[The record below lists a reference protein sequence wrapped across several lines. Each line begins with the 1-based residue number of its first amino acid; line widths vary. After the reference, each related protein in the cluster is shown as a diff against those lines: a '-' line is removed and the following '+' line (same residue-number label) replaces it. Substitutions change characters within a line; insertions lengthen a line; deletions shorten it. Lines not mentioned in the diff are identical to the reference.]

1 MKAIELDEQLLIFRV
16 GPVACCVAARDIDS
30 IVNAQALH
38 KLPRQ
43 ADFIAGVLQY
53 RETAVSIVNLFHKF
67 ALSTPETPLHGRFVM
82 AYTRHGVTGFWVDE
96 IIEITNDFEQN
107 WSSAPSFLEEKVF
120 DRTLLWHDKL
130 ILQTDFDRLFA
141 MKASGALSEWAN
153 KNDTNWDIRK
163 ADSVKVKAVD
173 NEEASYKANA
183 ESELIISDL
192 VTRGTVFSQPVV
204 SLVSTFDEDNPDLIP
219 PQFTTQNTASDLA
232 MEEHSIGLEEVF
244 NGNNEIMSE
253 IISEV
258 EPDQV
263 LDVDSKTALTNENT
277 NKIPDEVL
285 NETTI
290 NNEGRS
296 EASSI
301 DVTTSLISTST
312 NNDTVF
318 ELVIQEK
325 DSVLVEDMS
334 NVNSG
339 STDALLSEVSSNVE
353 SDVVDENQLDLDL
366 TLSGVD
372 EEKSKDI
379 EVLNLD
385 TQLESFS
392 EPDYHIDSSLVIDL
406 SRIEEDVEQGF
417 RQSDVNDTSLDR
429 SILSNST
436 FDNHSNSSNLV
447 MKVISDPETEIEIN
461 FDLVSDIAS
470 DAVPEST
477 PNTTS
482 SKSDFDSIG
491 PVPFSDE
498 TVTLDFISEENDH
511 FLVDDSEVFIDKAD
525 STKTKIIDSLA
536 ANFEEDVE
544 GYFAKNLDEQISIY
558 QKSVESQLLA
568 LAGKTEKEK
577 EREENKQEEKQE
589 ENQEENQ
596 EEKKSEVPQKEL
608 LKESKISFVDEDISK
623 SGIDVES
630 KNETIID
637 SFSTFEKSNVNKFDL
652 DTESELSDLEIR
664 TNQSTFTAL
673 VDEDN
678 NKSEITSLE
687 EFSENP
693 GASGFGGN
701 ESVDWHGSDSK
712 GESISDVFTNEKES
726 GLIEDI
732 SEVNSEVES
741 ISKLAKEYSNT
752 NSVPDVSSLSIN
764 EDVIIGKDDVSHSAN
779 FSNSIVENFGRISQ
793 SSEFTDDA
801 VNEKQDKDNEINKAN
816 DKERLKK
823 EEAVKKVLE
832 RIENNSP
839 DRNRSSRLR
848 FVASVLAAA
857 TGVFLAEHYGLMPDN
872 FNFNSF
878 SSTKIRELVL
888 LNETPPVKIEPVEQI
903 RLKIETVTEKFG
915 EDISVSYQLN
925 SASVSSV
932 LTVVNVVESNVDD
945 AMIATTS
952 VNDANVAKP
961 QMIDKILNRKNVLE
975 NDSVTSFKN
984 SSDENSSDK
993 NSSDKNSSDAIFP
1006 EKQQSISESV
1016 GTPPSMISET
1026 KVEKKVINVEQTSD
1040 IEGDVSRDSI
1050 NSEKVNVAK
1059 SDMPARKNIS
1069 PPVFDIHNVVRGDTL
1084 WAIAGTYLHNPFRYP
1099 DLARWSNIKNPDL
1112 IYPGNEVKY
1121 ISPEKEIK
1129 EAVINVTPKS
1139 VPEK

>member
-219 PQFTTQNTASDLA
+219 PQFTMQNTTSDLA

-244 NGNNEIMSE
+244 NGNNEI
-253 IISEV
+253 ISEV
-258 EPDQV
+258 ERDQV

-277 NKIPDEVL
+277 NKITDEVL
-285 NETTI
+285 NEITI

-334 NVNSG
+334 NVNSD
-339 STDALLSEVSSNVE
+339 STDALLSEVSLNVE

-406 SRIEEDVEQGF
+406 SSIEEDVEQGF
-417 RQSDVNDTSLDR
+417 KQSDVNDTLLDR
-429 SILSNST
+429 SVLSNST

-447 MKVISDPETEIEIN
+447 MKDISDPETEIEID

-470 DAVPEST
+470 DTVPEST

-525 STKTKIIDSLA
+525 STKTIIIDSLA

-577 EREENKQEEKQE
+577 EREEKKQEAKEQEEKEQE
-589 ENQEENQ
+589 KEN
-596 EEKKSEVPQKEL
+596 KVPQKEL
-608 LKESKISFVDEDISK
+608 LNESKRSFVDEDISK

-630 KNETIID
+630 KNATLID
-637 SFSTFEKSNVNKFDL
+637 SFSTFEKTNVNKFDL
-652 DTESELSDLEIR
+652 EAESELSDLEIR

-673 VDEDN
+673 VDEYN

-693 GASGFGGN
+693 ETSGFGGN

-712 GESISDVFTNEKES
+712 
-726 GLIEDI
+726 
-732 SEVNSEVES
+732 
-741 ISKLAKEYSNT
+741 
-752 NSVPDVSSLSIN
+752 
-764 EDVIIGKDDVSHSAN
+764 
-779 FSNSIVENFGRISQ
+779 
-793 SSEFTDDA
+793 
-801 VNEKQDKDNEINKAN
+801 
-816 DKERLKK
+816 
-823 EEAVKKVLE
+823 
-832 RIENNSP
+832 
-839 DRNRSSRLR
+839 
-848 FVASVLAAA
+848 
-857 TGVFLAEHYGLMPDN
+857 
-872 FNFNSF
+872 
-878 SSTKIRELVL
+878 
-888 LNETPPVKIEPVEQI
+888 
-903 RLKIETVTEKFG
+903 
-915 EDISVSYQLN
+915 
-925 SASVSSV
+925 
-932 LTVVNVVESNVDD
+932 
-945 AMIATTS
+945 
-952 VNDANVAKP
+952 
-961 QMIDKILNRKNVLE
+961 
-975 NDSVTSFKN
+975 
-984 SSDENSSDK
+984 
-993 NSSDKNSSDAIFP
+993 
-1006 EKQQSISESV
+1006 
-1016 GTPPSMISET
+1016 
-1026 KVEKKVINVEQTSD
+1026 
-1040 IEGDVSRDSI
+1040 
-1050 NSEKVNVAK
+1050 
-1059 SDMPARKNIS
+1059 
-1069 PPVFDIHNVVRGDTL
+1069 
-1084 WAIAGTYLHNPFRYP
+1084 
-1099 DLARWSNIKNPDL
+1099 
-1112 IYPGNEVKY
+1112 
-1121 ISPEKEIK
+1121 
-1129 EAVINVTPKS
+1129 
-1139 VPEK
+1139 